1 LEFVVHRVVTDNRDH
16 RGHRI
21 LEAGPWLVSRDDAE
35 AWAEILRDLGY
46 KAHIERMQGELPGG
60 SGDDD
65 FAAALA
71 GMA

>member
-1 LEFVVHRVVTDNRDH
+1 MHRVVTDNRDH

-46 KAHIERMQGELPGG
+46 KAHIERIMNGELSGG
-60 SGDDD
+60 HDD
-65 FAAALA
+65 FVAALA